1 MDVVLSEEQALFQ
14 RTIREFAT
22 KEIAP
27 HAARLDATGEFP
39 AENIRKM
46 AELGLTGL
54 TIDPEYGGSGGG
66 QLDLAI
72 AAEEICRACAA
83 TGSVWLASLG
93 LGVATI
99 HQFGSEA
106 QKKQYLPPLTAG
118 EHVSAFGLTEP
129 NSGSDAAA
137 LQLSAT
143 RQGDNYVL
151 NGSKMFIT
159 NGGVAETTV
168 VFATQDKSQRARGI
182 SAFIVEK
189 DTPGFVATKRLEK
202 MGIHASPTAE
212 LVFDNVVI
220 PAANRIGEEGLGF
233 KYAMQILVASRIGV
247 ASQGLG
253 VARAAL
259 EEATAYAKQRMT
271 FGKPIADHQ
280 AIQFMLAD
288 MATQLEAARLL
299 VYRAASLHDKGL
311 PFTKE
316 ASMAKLY
323 ASEAAKQIADK
334 AVQIHGGYGYIR
346 EFAVERLYRDA
357 RIISLYEGT
366 SEIQRLI
373 IARNLLAD

>member
-1 MDVVLSEEQALFQ
+1 MDLVLSDEQALFQ
-14 RTIREFAT
+14 RTIRDFAT
-22 KEIAP
+22 REIEP

-46 AELGLTGL
+46 AELGLTGMTL
-54 TIDPEYGGSGGG
+54 DPEYGGSGYGH
-66 QLDLAI
+66 LDLAI

-83 TGSVWLASLG
+83 TGSVWLASLS
-93 LGVATI
+93 LGTKTI
-99 HQFGSEA
+99 HDFGNDD
-106 QKKQYLPPLTAG
+106 QKRRYVTPLTQGRQIA
-118 EHVSAFGLTEP
+118 AFALTEP

-137 LQLSAT
+137 LQLTAT

-151 NGSKMFIT
+151 NGTKMFIT
-159 NGGVAETTV
+159 NGGAAETTV
-168 VFATQDKSQRARGI
+168 VFATQDKQKRAHGI
-182 SAFIVEK
+182 STFIVEK
-189 DTPGFVATKRLEK
+189 GTPGFSDSKRLEK

-220 PAANRIGEEGLGF
+220 PAAHRIGEEGTGF
-233 KYAMQILVASRIGV
+233 KQAMAILVASRIGV

-253 VARAAL
+253 IGRAAL
-259 EEATAYAKQRMT
+259 ELATKYAKERMT

-288 MATQLEAARLL
+288 MALEQEAARLL

-323 ASEAAKQIADK
+323 ASEVAKRNSDR
-334 AVQIHGGYGYIR
+334 AVQIHGGYGYMK

-357 RIISLYEGT
+357 RIVSLYEGT

-373 IARNLLAD
+373 IARNLLLD

>member
-1 MDVVLSEEQALFQ
+1 MDLVLSDEQALFQ
-14 RTIREFAT
+14 RTIRDFAT
-22 KEIAP
+22 REIEP

-46 AELGLTGL
+46 AELGLTGMTL
-54 TIDPEYGGSGGG
+54 DPEYGGSGYGH
-66 QLDLAI
+66 LDLAI

-83 TGSVWLASLG
+83 TGSVWLASLS
-93 LGVATI
+93 LGTKTI
-99 HQFGSEA
+99 HDFGNDEQKRRYVTPLA
-106 QKKQYLPPLTAG
+106 QGRQIA
-118 EHVSAFGLTEP
+118 AFALTEP

-137 LQLSAT
+137 LQLTAT

-151 NGSKMFIT
+151 NGTKMFIT
-159 NGGVAETTV
+159 NGGAAETTV
-168 VFATQDKSQRARGI
+168 VFATQDKQKRAHGI
-182 SAFIVEK
+182 STFIVEK
-189 DTPGFVATKRLEK
+189 GTPGFSDSRRLEK

-220 PAANRIGEEGLGF
+220 PAANRIGEEGTGF
-233 KYAMQILVASRIGV
+233 KQAMAILVASRIGV

-253 VARAAL
+253 IGRAAL
-259 EEATAYAKQRMT
+259 ELATKYAKERMT

-288 MATQLEAARLL
+288 MALEQEAARLL

-316 ASMAKLY
+316 ASMAKLH
-323 ASEAAKQIADK
+323 ASEVAKRNSDR
-334 AVQIHGGYGYIR
+334 AVQIHGGYGYMK

-357 RIISLYEGT
+357 RIVSLYEGT

-373 IARNLLAD
+373 IARNLLLD

>member
-22 KEIAP
+22 KEIEP
-27 HAARLDATGEFP
+27 HAARLDETGEFP
-39 AENIRKM
+39 AESIRKM

-54 TIDPEYGGSGGG
+54 TIDPAYGGSGGS

-99 HQFGSEA
+99 HQFGSED
-106 QKKQYLPPLTAG
+106 QKRRYIPPTTSG
-118 EHVSAFGLTEP
+118 EVVTAFGLTEP

-137 LQLSAT
+137 LQLSAL

-151 NGSKMFIT
+151 NGTKMFIT
-159 NGGVAETTV
+159 NGGAAETTV
-168 VFATQDKSQRARGI
+168 VFATQDRSKRAHGI

-189 DTPGFVATKRLEK
+189 DAPGFTASRRLEK

-259 EEATAYAKQRMT
+259 EQATKYAKGRMT

-288 MATQLEAARLL
+288 MATQMEAARLL

-346 EFAVERLYRDA
+346 EFPVERLYRDA